1 MVASL
6 FRVRVTTRRVYALG
20 ALAAVLFGY
29 DSGIIGAAILFI
41 PQELPLT
48 PIQEGA
54 VVSGTVFGA
63 MVGALGS
70 GPAADRLGRQRILLA
85 AGVVFTVGALGAG
98 VAATV
103 AVLVVFRFILGLGVG
118 IASVMVPL
126 YLAEMAPARDRGV
139 ITSLNQYMI
148 IVGTALAAAVGYGLA
163 FTGSWRWMLLLGVF
177 PAVVLTVGMF
187 AMPDTPRSLVRRGH
201 AEHAR
206 AVLVGLRGD
215 TVLAEREFTEIME
228 LERQQ
233 HDTRPS
239 ARLSD
244 PWVRRLLLL
253 GALLAIFQQITGIGT
268 IVYAPTVL
276 AGFGVAELT
285 ALLFGFLNGL
295 LNILTIALV
304 VRAKVVDRRGR
315 KPILLVG
322 LVGMSASLFAVG
334 VAALILPV
342 GSTAL
347 FVIAV
352 AAFVVF
358 TNTFSATW
366 GPVLW
371 VVLAEIFPLAI
382 RGSAM
387 AIATLFNWL
396 AAFVVSLTFPTF
408 TALAGAGTVFIVYAA
423 VGVVIFPIVWWMV
436 PETKERSLESLEAAF
451 RNGTPIRPAERITAA
466 PTTTKPTA
474 AETGGTT

>member
-1 MVASL
+1 MGAST
-6 FRVRVTTRRVYALG
+6 FQVPVTTRRVYALG

-29 DSGIIGAAILFI
+29 DGGIIGAAILFI
-41 PQELPLT
+41 RQDVPLT
-48 PIQEGA
+48 SWEQGA
-54 VVSGTVFGA
+54 VVSATVFGA
-63 MVGALGS
+63 MLGALGS
-70 GPAADRLGRQRILLA
+70 GPAADRRGRQQLLLA
-85 AGVVFTVGALGAG
+85 AGVIFTAGALGTG
-98 VAATV
+98 VASS
-103 AVLVVFRFILGLGVG
+103 VLMLVLFRFTLGLAIG
-118 IASVMVPL
+118 IASVIVPL
-126 YLAEMAPARDRGV
+126 YLAEMAPTQDRGV

-148 IVGTALAAAVGYGLA
+148 IMGTALAAAIGYLLA

-177 PAVVLTVGMF
+177 PAVVLVVGMLT
-187 AMPDTPRSLVRRGH
+187 MPDTPRSLIRRGY
-201 AEHAR
+201 AEQGR

-215 TVLAEREFTEIME
+215 TALAEREFTEIIE

-233 HDTRPS
+233 HDTGTG
-239 ARLSD
+239 ARLSS

-268 IVYAPTVL
+268 IIYVPTVL
-276 AGFGVAELT
+276 AGFGMSPLS

-295 LNILTIALV
+295 LNILTIAAI

-315 KPILLVG
+315 KPILLAG
-322 LVGMSASLFAVG
+322 LVGMSTSLLAVG

-342 GSTAL
+342 NSSML

-358 TNTFSATW
+358 TNTFSASW

-371 VVLAEIFPLAI
+371 VILAEIFPLAV

-396 AAFVVSLTFPTF
+396 AAFLVSLTFPGL
-408 TALAGAGTVFIVYAA
+408 TALAGAGTVYIAYAA
-423 VGVVIFPIVWWMV
+423 AGVVIFPIVWWMV
-436 PETKERSLESLEAAF
+436 PETKERSLESLEAEF
-451 RNGTPIRPAERITAA
+451 RNGLRPRSEKRSR
-466 PTTTKPTA
+466 
-474 AETGGTT
+474 

>member
-1 MVASL
+1 VAPTLRIQVS
-6 FRVRVTTRRVYALG
+6 TRRVYALG

-29 DSGIIGAAILFI
+29 DGGIIGAAILFI
-41 PQELPLT
+41 PHDLPL
-48 PIQEGA
+48 PPWQKGV
-54 VVSGTVFGA
+54 VVSAMVFGA

-70 GPAADRLGRQRILLA
+70 GPAADRVGRQRMLLV
-85 AGVVFTVGALGAG
+85 AGVVFTVGALGTG
-98 VAATV
+98 LSWTV
-103 AVLVVFRFILGLGVG
+103 PMLVLFRLVVGLAIG

-148 IVGTALAAAVGYGLA
+148 IVGTALSAAVGYLLA
-163 FTGSWRWMLLLGVF
+163 FSGSWRAMLLIGVL
-177 PAVVLTVGMF
+177 PAVVLMVGMC
-187 AMPDTPRSLVRRGH
+187 AMPDTPRSLVRRGN
-201 AEHAR
+201 AEQAR
-206 AVLVGLRGD
+206 AVLASLRGD
-215 TVLAEREFTEIME
+215 AALAERELTEITE

-233 HDTRPS
+233 HDTQTG
-239 ARLSD
+239 ARLSS

-253 GALLAIFQQITGIGT
+253 GALLAVFQQVTGIGS
-268 IVYAPTVL
+268 IVYVPTVL
-276 AGFGVAELT
+276 TGFGMSPVT

-295 LNILTIALV
+295 LNTVTIAVV
-304 VRAKVVDRRGR
+304 VRSKVVDRRGR

-322 LVGMSASLFAVG
+322 LVGMSASWLTVG
-334 VAALILPV
+334 IAALALPV
-342 GSTAL
+342 NSTAL

-371 VVLAEIFPLAI
+371 VMLAEIFPLAI

-396 AAFVVSLTFPTF
+396 AAFLVSLTFPGL
-408 TALAGAGTVFIVYAA
+408 TALVGAGTVYIAYAVA
-423 VGVVIFPIVWWMV
+423 GVVLVPIVWWIV
-436 PETKERSLESLEAAF
+436 PETKERSLESLEAEF
-451 RNGTPIRPAERITAA
+451 RNGRLSLRTSSTVGDATSR
-466 PTTTKPTA
+466 
-474 AETGGTT
+474 

>member
-1 MVASL
+1 MVASS
-6 FRVRVTTRRVYALG
+6 FRSQVTTRHVYAVG
-20 ALAAVLFGY
+20 ALAALLFGY
-29 DSGIIGAAILFI
+29 DNGIIGAAILFI
-41 PQELPLT
+41 PQDLPLT
-48 PIQEGA
+48 PFQQGA
-54 VVSGTVFGA
+54 VVSATVFGA

-70 GPAADRLGRQRILLA
+70 GPAADRQGRQRILLA
-85 AGVVFTVGALGAG
+85 AGVVFTVGALGTG
-98 VAATV
+98 VATTV
-103 AVLVVFRFILGLGVG
+103 AMLVLFRFILGLAIG
-118 IASVMVPL
+118 IASVMVPV

-163 FTGSWRWMLLLGVF
+163 FAGSWRWMLLIGVF
-177 PAVVLTVGMF
+177 PAVVLMIGML

-206 AVLVGLRGD
+206 EVLVGLRGD
-215 TVLAEREFTEIME
+215 TTLAERELTEITA
-228 LERQQ
+228 LEQQQQQ
-233 HDTRPS
+233 HDTRTS
-239 ARLSD
+239 ARLSA

-253 GALLAIFQQITGIGT
+253 GALLAIFQQITGINA
-268 IVYAPTVL
+268 IVYYAPTVL
-276 AGFGVAELT
+276 TSFGVSTTT

-295 LNILTIALV
+295 LNILTIAVV
-304 VRAKVVDRRGR
+304 VRAKIVDRRGR

-334 VAALILPV
+334 VAALIFPV
-342 GSTAL
+342 SSTAL

-371 VVLAEIFPLAI
+371 VILAEIFPLAI

-387 AIATLFNWL
+387 AVATLFNWL
-396 AAFVVSLTFPTF
+396 AAFLVSLTFPTF
-408 TALAGAGTVFIVYAA
+408 TALAGAGTVFIAYAA
-423 VGVVIFPIVWWMV
+423 AGVVIFPIVWWMV

-451 RNGTPIRPAERITAA
+451 RNGTRIRLTE
-466 PTTTKPTA
+466 PTTNKPTA
-474 AETGGTT
+474 AGTGGTA

>member
-6 FRVRVTTRRVYALG
+6 FQARVTTRRVYAVG

-29 DSGIIGAAILFI
+29 DCGIIGAAILFI
-41 PQELPLT
+41 PRDLPLT
-48 PIQEGA
+48 PWQQGA
-54 VVSGTVFGA
+54 VVSATVFGA

-70 GPAADRLGRQRILLA
+70 GPAADRYGRQRILLA
-85 AGVVFTVGALGAG
+85 AGVVFTVGALGTG
-98 VAATV
+98 VASSV
-103 AVLVVFRFILGLGVG
+103 AVLVGFRFVLGWGVG
-118 IASVMVPL
+118 IASVLVPL
-126 YLAEMAPARDRGV
+126 YLAEMAPAHDRGV
-139 ITSLNQYMI
+139 VTSLNQYMI

-177 PAVVLTVGMF
+177 PAVVLMLGML

-201 AEHAR
+201 PDQGR
-206 AVLVGLRGD
+206 AVLISLRCD
-215 TVLAEREFTEIME
+215 TALAERELTEIIE
-228 LERQQ
+228 LEGQQ
-233 HDTRPS
+233 HDTRTG
-239 ARLSD
+239 ARLSA

-268 IVYAPTVL
+268 IVYVPTVL
-276 AGFGVAELT
+276 AGFGVSTLT

-295 LNILTIALV
+295 LNVLTIALV

-315 KPILLVG
+315 KPVLLAG

-334 VAALILPV
+334 AAALVLPV

-352 AAFVVF
+352 GAFVVF

-371 VVLAEIFPLAI
+371 VLLAEIFPLAI

-396 AAFVVSLTFPTF
+396 AAFLVSLTFPTL
-408 TALAGAGTVFIVYAA
+408 TALAGPGTVFLAYAA
-423 VGVVIFPIVWWMV
+423 AGVVIFPVVWWMV
-436 PETKERSLESLEAAF
+436 PETTQRSLESLEAAF
-451 RNGTPIRPAERITAA
+451 RHATPTPADGAAPERIA
-466 PTTTKPTA
+466 
-474 AETGGTT
+474 

>member
-1 MVASL
+1 MVASS
-6 FRVRVTTRRVYALG
+6 FRVQASTRRVYALG

-41 PQELPLT
+41 PRDLPLT
-48 PIQEGA
+48 PALKGV
-54 VVSGTVFGA
+54 VVSAAVIGA

-70 GPAADRLGRQRILLA
+70 GPAADHQGRQRVLLA

-103 AVLVVFRFILGLGVG
+103 AVLVTFRFVLGLGIG

-139 ITSLNQYMI
+139 VTSLNQYMI
-148 IVGTALAAAVGYGLA
+148 IVGTALAAAIGYGLA
-163 FTGSWRWMLLLGVF
+163 FTGSWRWMMLIGVF
-177 PAVVLTVGMF
+177 PALVLVVGML

-206 AVLVGLRGD
+206 AVLTGLRGD
-215 TVLAEREFTEIME
+215 TALAEDELTEIVA
-228 LERQQ
+228 LQRQQ
-233 HDTRPS
+233 HDTRTGV
-239 ARLSD
+239 RLSA

-253 GALLAIFQQITGIGT
+253 GALLAIFQQVTGIGT
-268 IVYAPTVL
+268 MVYVPTVL
-276 AGFGVAELT
+276 AGFGVSTHT
-285 ALLFGFLNGL
+285 ALLFAFLNGL

-304 VRAKVVDRRGR
+304 VRAKVVDRQGR
-315 KPILLVG
+315 KPVLLAG

-334 VAALILPV
+334 AAALILPAH
-342 GSTAL
+342 SSAL
-347 FVIAV
+347 FVIAM

-371 VVLAEIFPLAI
+371 VMLAEIFPLAI
-382 RGSAM
+382 RGATMS
-387 AIATLFNWL
+387 IATLFNWL
-396 AAFVVSLTFPTF
+396 AAFLVSLTFPTL
-408 TALAGAGTVFIVYAA
+408 TALAGPGVVFIAYAA
-423 VGVVIFPIVWWMV
+423 AGVVIFPIVWWMV
-436 PETKERSLESLEAAF
+436 PETKERSLESLEATF
-451 RNGTPIRPAERITAA
+451 RNGTRTPPTER
-466 PTTTKPTA
+466 TTHTPTA
-474 AETGGTT
+474 ADTGSRT

>member
-1 MVASL
+1 MVEST

-29 DSGIIGAAILFI
+29 DGGIIGAAILFI
-41 PQELPLT
+41 RQDVPLT
-48 PIQEGA
+48 SWQQGA
-54 VVSGTVFGA
+54 VVGATVFGA

-70 GPAADRLGRQRILLA
+70 GPAADHVGRQQMLLA
-85 AGVVFTVGALGAG
+85 AGVVFAVGALGSG
-98 VAATV
+98 VASTV
-103 AVLVVFRFILGLGVG
+103 AMLVLFRFIVGLAIG

-148 IVGTALAAAVGYGLA
+148 IVGTALSAAIGYLLV

-177 PAVVLTVGMF
+177 PAVVLIVGML
-187 AMPDTPRSLVRRGH
+187 AMPDTPRSLIRRGY
-201 AEHAR
+201 AEQGS

-215 TVLAEREFTEIME
+215 TMLAEREFTEIME

-233 HDTRPS
+233 RDTRTGT
-239 ARLSD
+239 RLSA
-244 PWVRRLLLL
+244 PWVRRLLVL

-268 IVYAPTVL
+268 IVYVPTVL
-276 AGFGVAELT
+276 ADFGMSTRT

-295 LNILTIALV
+295 LNIMTITII
-304 VRAKVVDRRGR
+304 VRAKIVDRRGR
-315 KPILLVG
+315 KPILLAG
-322 LVGMSASLFAVG
+322 LVGMSASLLAVG
-334 VAALILPV
+334 VAALIFPV
-342 GSTAL
+342 NSSTL
-347 FVIAV
+347 FVMAM
-352 AAFVVF
+352 AAFIVF

-371 VVLAEIFPLAI
+371 VILAEIFPLAI

-396 AAFVVSLTFPTF
+396 AAFLVSLTFPGL
-408 TALAGAGTVFIVYAA
+408 TALAGAGAVYLAYGAA
-423 VGVVIFPIVWWMV
+423 SVVIFPIVWRMV
-436 PETKERSLESLEAAF
+436 PETKERSLESLEAEF
-451 RNGTPIRPAERITAA
+451 RNDLRPRGLKSQ
-466 PTTTKPTA
+466 PR
-474 AETGGTT
+474 